1 MAITVTYNPEVIC
14 IGGGISE
21 EDWFIN
27 ELKLPSFTVEIGKGK
42 NPLPLSNLEEMET
55 EVKGRLFSEAFEA
68 EEFPIVEEKKATLG
82 GLFDSKAEVDD
93 ILFNDSESYI
103 EEEAL
108 EQSENKDNSNSK
120 KC

>member
-1 MAITVTYNPEVIC
+1 MNNA
-14 IGGGISE
+14 
-21 EDWFIN
+21 
-27 ELKLPSFTVEIGKGK
+27 
-42 NPLPLSNLEEMET
+42 LSNLEEMET
-55 EVKGRLFSEAFEA
+55 EVKGRLFGEAFEA

-82 GLFDSKAEVDD
+82 GLFSSKAEVDD
-93 ILFNDSESYI
+93 ILFNDFESYI

>member
-1 MAITVTYNPEVIC
+1 MNNA
-14 IGGGISE
+14 
-21 EDWFIN
+21 
-27 ELKLPSFTVEIGKGK
+27 
-42 NPLPLSNLEEMET
+42 LSNLEEMET

-82 GLFDSKAEVDD
+82 GLFSSKAEVDD